1 MFYTYLLLFFQ
12 LLYVIEVTDDTNSA
26 KKYIKIVSITEVLL
40 QSPMLNIIIVDAKI
54 DYNDLDL
61 TENHNSSKYFFLHFY
76 ILLIIN
82 ENNII
87 LIYR

>member
-1 MFYTYLLLFFQ
+1 MLLFFQ

-40 QSPMLNIIIVDAKI
+40 QSPMLNMIIVDAKI

-61 TENHNSSKYFFLHFY
+61 TENHNSSKFFLALFY
-76 ILLIIN
+76 FID
-82 ENNII
+82 
-87 LIYR
+87 YK